1 MRDPERI
8 WAFSNKFA
16 AFWYTYCPD
25 LRFWQVIRVI
35 APYFEN
41 KAFRIDPFYAE
52 EEDWEKAID
61 LAAKVLE
68 ISKKPLD
75 K

>member
-1 MRDPERI
+1 MRDPDRV

-16 AFWYTYCPD
+16 AFWYTYCSD
-25 LRFWQVIRVI
+25 LRFWKVINVI

-41 KAFRIDPFYAE
+41 KMFQHDPFYA

-61 LAAKVLE
+61 LAAKNYEKVSE
-68 ISKKPLD
+68 TP
-75 K
+75 

>member
-25 LRFWQVIRVI
+25 LRFWQVINVI

-41 KAFRIDPFYAE
+41 KMFQHDPFYAE

-61 LAAKVLE
+61 LAVKNFE
-68 ISKKPLD
+68 KFSKTS
-75 K
+75 